1 MYIRYRAVAS
11 FPGLPRFCSSVFVQY
26 ERKNRKTKKNGGGL
40 GTRLQLCILCTCYTQ
55 CYKFCPAAS
64 ALSNTFFPYIL
75 AKACVDEYPWSHARR
90 TGMGEDWQCLC
101 AQPWTTTVSGVCILV
116 WFPDCTGMGTGNQTK

>member
-1 MYIRYRAVAS
+1 MSARTEKQKVGEAWERGYS
-11 FPGLPRFCSSVFVQY
+11 FVSYVHATLNVINSV
-26 ERKNRKTKKNGGGL
+26 
-40 GTRLQLCILCTCYTQ
+40 LQLLLYLTL
-55 CYKFCPAAS
+55 FS
-64 ALSNTFFPYIL
+64 PYIL
-75 AKACVDEYPWSHARR
+75 AKACVDEHPWSHARR